1 MAPLTGDRRAK
12 IEDVLNTIGLTKK
25 ANLPAGILAHG
36 EKQWLELGM
45 LMAQDPELLLI
56 DEPVAGMSP
65 RESEAPAICSWPWP
79 ASTPCWSSTTT

>member
-1 MAPLTGDRRAK
+1 MRAG
-12 IEDVLNTIGLTKK
+12 VLS
-25 ANLPAGILAHG
+25 HG

-65 RESEAPAICSWPWP
+65 RESERTGELLMAINGTVLICGCSALPAES
-79 ASTPCWSSTTT
+79 